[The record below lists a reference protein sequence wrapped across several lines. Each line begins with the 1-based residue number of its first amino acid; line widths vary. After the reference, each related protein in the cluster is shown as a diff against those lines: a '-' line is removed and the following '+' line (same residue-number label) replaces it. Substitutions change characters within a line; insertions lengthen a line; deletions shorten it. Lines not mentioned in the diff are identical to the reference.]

1 MSHEGSSKAF
11 DKFQEKCDGSGVS
24 DSSLPRVSIF
34 FKLEHVSLSPNRGQ
48 RHYLRLH
55 RQRQPQIEDFSS
67 LSAVETGL
75 RHADNRDCA
84 MCRADPIQPIT
95 LHDDA
100 TPLPTPVSN
109 RPANGAV
116 RLRRRR
122 GSARARKE
130 KFVVPPLG
138 GILPSRND
146 LFSWTPSPL

>member
-84 MCRADPIQPIT
+84 MCRADPIQPTT
-95 LHDDA
+95 LSDIA
-100 TPLPTPVSN
+100 TRLPI
-109 RPANGAV
+109 PAASWRASGV
-116 RLRRRR
+116 VRSLRLRE
-122 GSARARKE
+122 SARARIE